1 MSKSSPDRRVV
12 LKGAGAALL
21 LGQAGEGFALPAD
34 PPLIDRDY
42 AADRKAFQTHILKRG
57 PAPDVGESLADPPSG
72 ARVVAYRSGKLE
84 LLAWRSW
91 PQGKAKR
98 PAVLVLHGGNAMGRG
113 HWDLAEPYVKAGY
126 VAMMPSVRGENGQ
139 AGIFSGF
146 YDEVDDVLAAG
157 KVLATE
163 ADVDPERIFLAGHSV
178 GGTLTMLAAMTSA
191 MFHAASPL
199 SGSPSAFAFFSRF
212 PEDVRFDATNPREFE
227 MRSAVCYATSFKCPT
242 LIQYSS
248 APARSAPAVDLTADR
263 ARSAGLEVESVGVPG
278 DHFTAIPEQIR
289 RSLAYFAERG
299 SGAKG

>member
-146 YDEVDDVLAAG
+146 YDEVDDVLAG
-157 KVLATE
+157 PGRCWQPRLMSI
-163 ADVDPERIFLAGHSV
+163 R
-178 GGTLTMLAAMTSA
+178 
-191 MFHAASPL
+191 
-199 SGSPSAFAFFSRF
+199 SGSFWR
-212 PEDVRFDATNPREFE
+212 ATASE
-227 MRSAVCYATSFKCPT
+227 
-242 LIQYSS
+242 
-248 APARSAPAVDLTADR
+248 AR
-263 ARSAGLEVESVGVPG
+263 
-278 DHFTAIPEQIR
+278 
-289 RSLAYFAERG
+289 
-299 SGAKG
+299 